1 MDEKE
6 KKKLERLNSR
16 YKKQNETIGE
26 KYDRA
31 SVIFP
36 KGTKR
41 RIEALGLSINGLIN
55 RLVLAELDRLEVERK
70 ETTKAGGE
78 PPF

>member
-6 KKKLERLNSR
+6 KKKLERLNAR
-16 YKKQNETIGE
+16 YKRQNEAIGE

-31 SVIFP
+31 SAILP
-36 KGTKR
+36 KGTKD

-55 RLVLAELDRLEVERK
+55 RLVLAELDRMEAEQK
-70 ETTKAGGE
+70 ETPKADSE